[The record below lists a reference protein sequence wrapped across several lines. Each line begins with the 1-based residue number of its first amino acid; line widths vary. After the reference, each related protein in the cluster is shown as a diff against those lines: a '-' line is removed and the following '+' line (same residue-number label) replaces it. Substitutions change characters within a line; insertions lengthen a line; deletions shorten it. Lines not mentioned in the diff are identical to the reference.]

1 MTDRGQ
7 NRNTTATVMI
17 VDDEDIVTRAIAGFL
32 ELETDYRVL
41 TFQSPQEALAA
52 TKRERIDCVVTDF
65 LMPGMN
71 GLEFLQ
77 AMRQWAPDVPAI
89 LLTGYA
95 DKENAIRAINEINL
109 FQYLEKPWDN
119 DRLGM
124 VIRNAI
130 NHRSLEQAL
139 SEKLRELD
147 RALRDRA
154 DLQHTTE
161 IFEQELALAEEVQ
174 QAILPRSLTGAGDF
188 RFFHRYFPTG
198 RLGGDYFD
206 VLHTAPGVFNAI
218 VADVAGHGV
227 PASLG
232 TMLVKVIFYEA
243 SERGECCDGMLAQM
257 NRRLVEFLPQQQYVT
272 AFALSVN
279 GPRQTVTAAA
289 AGGPHPIIFRAEGAE
304 PVTEWRLNGLPLGA
318 FPEEFYRAPEP
329 QTRPLVPGDRILL
342 YTDGLLDVNID
353 RGEFCSPDELVR
365 LVASLRHLPGDEFLD
380 RLIDLRGV
388 HRANLPDDVNVLLIE
403 YC

>member
-1 MTDRGQ
+1 MTGSGPS
-7 NRNTTATVMI
+7 RNAPATVMI
-17 VDDEDIVTRAIAGFL
+17 VDDEEIVTRAIAGYL
-32 ELETDYRVL
+32 ELETEYRVL
-41 TFQSPQEALAA
+41 TFQSPQDALAA
-52 TKRERIDCVVTDF
+52 TKHERIDCVVTDF

-77 AMRQWAPDVPAI
+77 AMRQLAPDVPAI

-95 DKENAIRAINEINL
+95 DKENAIQAINEVNL

-119 DRLGM
+119 DRLGL
-124 VIRNAI
+124 VIRNAV
-130 NHRSLEQAL
+130 NHRSLERAL

-154 DLQHTTE
+154 DLQHTTD
-161 IFEQELALAEEVQ
+161 ILEQELALAEEVQ
-174 QAILPRSLTGAGDF
+174 QSILPRSLSSAGDF

-206 VLHTAPGVFNAI
+206 VIHSAPGVFNAI

-272 AFALSVN
+272 AFVLSVN

-289 AGGPHPIIFRAEGAE
+289 AGGPHPIFFRAEGDE
-304 PVTEWRLNGLPLGA
+304 PATEWRLNGLPLGA
-318 FPEEFYRAPEP
+318 FREDLYGAPEP
-329 QTRPLVPGDRILL
+329 QTRPLSPGERILL

-353 RGEFCSPDELVR
+353 RGESRHPDELVR
-365 LVASLRHLPGDEFLD
+365 LVESLRHLPGDEFLD
-380 RLIDLRGV
+380 QLIDACGV
-388 HRANLPDDVNVLLIE
+388 HRTNLPDDVNVLLIE